1 MGMGWSLFKEQNSE
15 EVHLDEFQSQN
26 RQRITL
32 MLCYIYLFNTIFALV
47 LQITNKNM
55 MHPNQFL
62 LYVGVR
68 ITIITLLGLLILF
81 ISKRKY
87 SIASLFICV
96 AFCLSLYMAFFFPS
110 NSEILAL
117 LSLTITLV
125 LMILIL
131 STWFRKMIVTFL
143 LVVVSLGILNLAPSM
158 FQKMDS
164 AYILSDIEMKRSVV
178 IIVNYLIIFMGFYIL
193 FLVNNTNRLEKYVK
207 NLLYVDIKTS
217 CFNERQFEY
226 DFEKSVNR
234 NERIV
239 VIAVDFLNLLNLNRQ
254 YSYRMIQPEFLK
266 RVQLLKKSMSLYGR
280 IYKFEGPLFAFLIP
294 IDELNQAEV
303 EKHILASIREL
314 SSSKLEQG
322 TNYNFETQWLA
333 TYFPNDGFTAKQIV
347 DNIYHLKYIP
357 NKSSGSIQ
365 WYNQEAFEKER
376 RSIRLEQDLIEAL
389 KKNEIYIVLQPQ
401 LTLADQKIHCAE
413 ILARWKHP
421 EFGYV
426 SPVEF
431 IPMIEKLGLMNELTK
446 SVLNQA
452 LEVQEKVKTKHAE
465 EIKFAINMSA
475 ASIADFDFIQYVK
488 ALNQSFEVEITESTL
503 ITMEEH
509 ENRNIAILKDA
520 GFTIAIDDFGTGFSN
535 LEYLHAID
543 VDILK
548 IDKRFVDSMMIN
560 EKALKLVEALISM
573 AHTLDIQVV
582 AEGVETSM
590 QYEVLRGFSCD
601 LIQGYWF
608 SKPLLAEDFLAFI
621 NETGYSEL

>member
-1 MGMGWSLFKEQNSE
+1 
-15 EVHLDEFQSQN
+15 
-26 RQRITL
+26 
-32 MLCYIYLFNTIFALV
+32 
-47 LQITNKNM
+47 
-55 MHPNQFL
+55 
-62 LYVGVR
+62 
-68 ITIITLLGLLILF
+68 
-81 ISKRKY
+81 
-87 SIASLFICV
+87 
-96 AFCLSLYMAFFFPS
+96 
-110 NSEILAL
+110 
-117 LSLTITLV
+117 
-125 LMILIL
+125 MILIL

-143 LVVVSLGILNLAPSM
+143 LVIVSLGIINLSPTM

-164 AYILSDIEMKRSVV
+164 TIKLSDTEIRKSIV
-178 IIVNYLIIFMGFYIL
+178 IIVNYLIVFMGLYIL
-193 FLVNNTNRLEKYVK
+193 FSVNNTKRLEKYVK

-226 DFEKSVNR
+226 DFEKSMRKNK
-234 NERIV
+234 RII

-254 YSYRMIQPEFLK
+254 FGYRMIQPEFLK
-266 RVQLLKKSMSLYGR
+266 RIQLLKKSMSLYGR
-280 IYKFEGPLFAFLIP
+280 VYKFEGPLFAFVIP
-294 IDELNQAEV
+294 IDEFNQAEV
-303 EKHILASIREL
+303 EKHIMASIYEL
-314 SSSKLEQG
+314 KNSKIEQSN
-322 TNYNFETQWLA
+322 NYNFETQWLA
-333 TYFPNDGFTAKQIV
+333 TYFPNDGFNAKQIV
-347 DNIYHLKYIP
+347 DNIYHLKYVP
-357 NKSSGSIQ
+357 NKLNGSIQ

-376 RSIRLEQDLIEAL
+376 RNIRLEQDLIEAL

-401 LTLADQKIHCAE
+401 LTIADQRIHCTE

-421 EFGYV
+421 EFGNV

-446 SVLNQA
+446 SVLLQA
-452 LEVQEKVKTKHAE
+452 LQIQKKIEARTTG

-475 ASIADFDFIQYVK
+475 ISISDFDFIQFVK
-488 ALNQSFEVEITESTL
+488 SFNQSFEVEITESTL

-548 IDKRFVDSMMIN
+548 IDKRFVDSMMVN

-573 AHTLDIQVV
+573 AHKLDIQVV

-608 SKPLLAEDFLAFI
+608 SKPLLPEDFLAFI
-621 NETGYSEL
+621 NKTGYSEL